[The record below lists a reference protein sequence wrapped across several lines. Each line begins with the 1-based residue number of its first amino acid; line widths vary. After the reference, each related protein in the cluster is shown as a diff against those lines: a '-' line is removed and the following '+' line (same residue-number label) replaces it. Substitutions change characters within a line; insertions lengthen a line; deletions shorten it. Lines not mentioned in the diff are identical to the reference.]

1 MDLKKESNKWE
12 PPDLK
17 VLVCERQKPMSNH
30 DQTGVPERSQARL
43 PFDKLKADAIII
55 GFTGALGSGCSYFS
69 EGLSRFHGYK
79 LIKLSTYI
87 RKEAKN
93 RHKKESISNLQ
104 DIGNELRLKNG
115 NDYLVKVALSE
126 IDAAL
131 KERQSTGKVK
141 VVIDGIRNLEE
152 ADILKQ
158 FPNFFLISVQAEKDT
173 RCKRLIKDKRC
184 KNGAEF
190 IIIDGR
196 DMEEG
201 LSNGQQV
208 KRCNDMSDIIILNDK
223 FNNKSDIAAFRPYIF
238 TKLYNK
244 FIAQIEELAEGKR
257 LRQFPDI
264 DEALMTAAYVE
275 SRRSSCLKRKVG
287 AVISAIPID
296 GKNINDGHILS
307 SGFNDVPIGEPS
319 CLEHPE
325 YQGCARDFL
334 IENLGKSIKH
344 CPHCGEKII
353 IDGKCE
359 ECNYKIM
366 EFKRRCPKCSRN
378 LSIEYK
384 CKNRRCKKDVF
395 KEFLPG
401 GNPNIGKM
409 LDMCRALHAEENAIL
424 NLSMQG
430 VPAPDKKMVLY
441 TTTYPC
447 NLCANKILKLGI
459 KEVVYAEPYETKETK
474 ELLNKSNV
482 IVRRF
487 EGVKSTAYFRF
498 FSMGEQKEGG
508 ERHEKGRKEKQDKR
522 RKRKT

>member
-1 MDLKKESNKWE
+1 MIS
-12 PPDLK
+12 
-17 VLVCERQKPMSNH
+17 H
-30 DQTGVPERSQARL
+30 DQTEVPERSQVRVGSFEWL
-43 PFDKLKADAIII
+43 SGDSIII
-55 GFTGALGSGCSYFS
+55 GFTGALGSGCSYLS
-69 EGLSRFHGYK
+69 GGLSRFHGYK

-104 DIGNELRLKNG
+104 DIGNELRLKHG
-115 NDYLVKVALSE
+115 NDYLVTVALSE
-126 IDAAL
+126 IEAAL
-131 KERQSTGKVK
+131 REEKSTSKVK

-158 FPNFFLISVQAEKDT
+158 FPNFFLISVQAEKEI
-173 RCKRLIKDKRC
+173 RCKRMIKDKRC
-184 KNGAEF
+184 KDEVEF
-190 IIIDGR
+190 MKIDDR

-201 LSNGQQV
+201 LPNGQQV
-208 KRCNDMSDIIILNDK
+208 KRCNDVSDIILLNED
-223 FNNKSDIAAFRPYIF
+223 FRNKSDTAAFRPYIF
-238 TKLYNK
+238 NKLYNK
-244 FIAQIEELAEGKR
+244 FITQIEELAEGKR

-287 AVISAIPID
+287 AVISAIPIN
-296 GKNINDGHILS
+296 GKNINDGYILS

-334 IENLGKSIKH
+334 IENLGKSFKH
-344 CPHCGEKII
+344 CPNCGEKII
-353 IDGKCE
+353 IDRECE
-359 ECNYKIM
+359 ECRIKIT
-366 EFKRRCPKCSRN
+366 EFKRKCPQCSRN
-378 LSIEYK
+378 LSVEYK
-384 CKNRRCKKDVF
+384 CKKCKKDVF
-395 KEFLPG
+395 REFLPG

-430 VPAPDKKMVLY
+430 VTAPDKKMVLY

-474 ELLNKSNV
+474 ELFENNREKV
-482 IVRRF
+482 KVRRF

-508 ERHEKGRKEKQDKR
+508 KGHEKRGKAKQGKR
-522 RKRKT
+522 RTRKK